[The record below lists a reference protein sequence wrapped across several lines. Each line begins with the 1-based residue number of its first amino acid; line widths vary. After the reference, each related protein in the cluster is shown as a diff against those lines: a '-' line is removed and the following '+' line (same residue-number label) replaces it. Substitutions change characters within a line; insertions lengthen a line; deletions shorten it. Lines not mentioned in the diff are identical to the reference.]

1 MKLHKETKIGI
12 IAAIIISCF
21 IWGYSFLKGKNILTT
36 NDSFYAVYSNIDGL
50 EEPSPVIISGFK
62 VGVVESIKLHENKKN
77 KILVKFSLNEDL
89 SIPFNTEA
97 IIYPASLIAGKAIK
111 LNFSD
116 SKEFHLNGD
125 TLIGTLEQDLI
136 SNLSD
141 ELMPVKDKI
150 ENLIVSMDS
159 VLAIFDNQRKE
170 NLKNSLDN
178 LEQITNS
185 LTELLD
191 TDNSKLANIL
201 SNAESISNNLK
212 NNNEQISKILTNF
225 SNISD
230 SIEQANIKTTILN
243 ANKTL
248 AEFSKIS
255 TKINSGEG
263 TIGMLINNDSLYVN
277 LNNLAAD
284 LDSLIIDSFHLYAN
298 KEILELPKS
307 NFKLDKML
315 SL

>member
-1 MKLHKETKIGI
+1 MKLNKETKIGI
-12 IAAIIISCF
+12 IAALIITCF
-21 IWGYSFLKGKNILTT
+21 IWGFNFLKGKNILTT
-36 NDSFYAVYSNIDGL
+36 NDSFYAVYSNIGGL
-50 EEPSPVIISGFK
+50 EEASPVTISGFK
-62 VGVVESIKLHENKKN
+62 VGVVESIKLHKIKKD
-77 KILVKFSLNEDL
+77 KIVVKFSLQEDL
-89 SIPFNTEA
+89 SIPLNTEA

-125 TLIGTLEQDLI
+125 TLTGTIEQDLI

-141 ELMPVKDKI
+141 ELIPVKDKI
-150 ENLIVSMDS
+150 ENLVVSMDS

-178 LEQITNS
+178 LEQITNNLS
-185 LTELLD
+185 ELLD
-191 TDNSKLANIL
+191 TDNSKLAKIL

-212 NNNEQISKILTNF
+212 NNNEQIAKILTNF

-230 SIEQANIKTTILN
+230 SIEHANIKTTILN

-255 TKINSGEG
+255 TKINNGEG
-263 TIGMLINNDSLYVN
+263 TVGMLINNDSLYIN

-284 LDSLIIDSFHLYAN
+284 LDSLIIDLN
-298 KEILELPKS
+298 ENPKRYVHFS
-307 NFKLDKML
+307 LFGKKDKK
-315 SL
+315 